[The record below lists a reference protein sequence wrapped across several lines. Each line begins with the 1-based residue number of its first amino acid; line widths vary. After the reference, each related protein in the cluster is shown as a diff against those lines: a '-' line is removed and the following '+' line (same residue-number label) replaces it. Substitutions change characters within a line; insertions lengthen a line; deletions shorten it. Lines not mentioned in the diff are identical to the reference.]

1 MHIFSVFLVLFF
13 PLLSSLA
20 DEVVR
25 GFSVDSLSEGSS
37 PRPEVLKLIALSI
50 KVHESSVV
58 ENLIGGGSGSNSSN
72 NNSP

>member
-37 PRPEVLKLIALSI
+37 PRPEVLKLIALNI

-58 ENLIGGGSGSNSSN
+58 ESLIGGGSGSNSSN